1 MLNKKINLRL
11 IPIFIF
17 VSVLSLGI
25 KVNNVYDHY
34 RQISAKKITIA
45 TAQAKDKQTKD
56 TEDLTDALENS
67 SKAIGNK
74 DSASPTFT
82 NSEIMILQ
90 ELAERREALDARA
103 KEIDKRALQLKVAED
118 EIDKKIAQLKKYE
131 ERLTELTNKYN
142 KKEKENIDSLV
153 KLYTAMK
160 PKDAA
165 RIFNTLDLEITVA
178 LLKGMKPSTTST
190 ILSQMNSERA
200 QEITAVLIGN
210 NFNKQNKD

>member
-1 MLNKKINLRL
+1 MLNKKIKIRL

-17 VSVLSLGI
+17 VAFLSLSF
-25 KVNNVYDHY
+25 KVSNVYDHY
-34 RQISAKKITIA
+34 HQLNSKKISISTPSAIA
-45 TAQAKDKQTKD
+45 KNKQAKDTQELTNVLHKSTTSKNSVNIAPNQTF
-56 TEDLTDALENS
+56 S
-67 SKAIGNK
+67 
-74 DSASPTFT
+74 

-90 ELAERREALDARA
+90 ELAQRREVLDARA
-103 KEIDKRALQLKVAED
+103 KEIDKKALQLKVAED

-131 ERLTELTNKYN
+131 ERLIQLTDKYN
-142 KKEKENIDSLV
+142 KKEKENIESLV

-178 LLKGMKPSTTST
+178 ILKGMKPSTTST
-190 ILSQMNSERA
+190 IISQMNSERA

-210 NFNKQNKD
+210 NFNK

>member
-1 MLNKKINLRL
+1 MLNKKIKFRL
-11 IPIFIF
+11 IPVFIF
-17 VSVLSLGI
+17 VAFLSLSF
-25 KVNNVYDHY
+25 KVSNVYD
-34 RQISAKKITIA
+34 RIKQIDSTKISISTTSAI
-45 TAQAKDKQTKD
+45 AKDKQTKD
-56 TEDLTDALENS
+56 TEELTNVLKNS
-67 SKAIGNK
+67 SSKRIVN
-74 DSASPTFT
+74 DLPNQTFS

-131 ERLTELTNKYN
+131 ERLTELTKQYN
-142 KKEKENIDSLV
+142 NKEKENIDALV

-178 LLKGMKPSTTST
+178 ILKGMKPSTTST
-190 ILSQMNSERA
+190 IISQMNSERA

-210 NFNKQNKD
+210 NFNK

>member
-17 VSVLSLGI
+17 VSFLSLSI
-25 KVNNVYDHY
+25 KVSNVYDQY
-34 RQISAKKITIA
+34 RQISAKKITIS
-45 TAQAKDKQTKD
+45 TALAKDKQAKD
-56 TEDLTDALENS
+56 TEELTDVLEKNSNSKGVTDLTT
-67 SKAIGNK
+67 
-74 DSASPTFT
+74 PTFT

-90 ELAERREALDARA
+90 ELAARREALDARA

-118 EIDKKIAQLKKYE
+118 EIDKKIDQLKKYE
-131 ERLTELTNKYN
+131 ERLIELTAKYN

-178 LLKGMKPSTTST
+178 ILKGMKPSTTST

-210 NFNKQNKD
+210 NFNK

>member
-1 MLNKKINLRL
+1 MFDKKIKLRL
-11 IPIFIF
+11 IPVFIF
-17 VSVLSLGI
+17 VAFLSLSI
-25 KVNNVYDHY
+25 KVGSVYDHCT
-34 RQISAKKITIA
+34 QIVLKKIAIETTSA
-45 TAQAKDKQTKD
+45 VAKDKQSKD
-56 TEDLTDALENS
+56 TEELTKVLNDS
-67 SKAIGNK
+67 SKNQNANM
-74 DSASPTFT
+74 SNQTFS

-90 ELAERREALDARA
+90 ELAERREILDARA

-118 EIDKKIAQLKKYE
+118 EIDRKIAQLKKYE
-131 ERLTELTNKYN
+131 EKLLELTSQYN

-178 LLKGMKPSTTST
+178 ILKGMKPSTTST
-190 ILSQMNSERA
+190 IISQMNSERA

-210 NFNKQNKD
+210 NFNK

>member
-1 MLNKKINLRL
+1 MLNKKINIRL
-11 IPIFIF
+11 IPAFIF
-17 VSVLSLGI
+17 VAFLSLSF
-25 KVNNVYDHY
+25 KVSNVYDHY
-34 RQISAKKITIA
+34 SKINSKKITISTPSA
-45 TAQAKDKQTKD
+45 VAKDKQAKD
-56 TEDLTDALENS
+56 TEELTKVLNS
-67 SKAIGNK
+67 SSSKSNSIELPNQ
-74 DSASPTFT
+74 SFS
-82 NSEIMILQ
+82 NSEIAILQ
-90 ELAERREALDARA
+90 ELAERREALDARS

-142 KKEKENIDSLV
+142 KKEKENIDALV

-178 LLKGMKPSTTST
+178 ILKGMKPSTTST
-190 ILSQMNSERA
+190 IISQMNSERA

-210 NFNKQNKD
+210 NFNK

>member
-1 MLNKKINLRL
+1 MFDKKIKLRL
-11 IPIFIF
+11 IPVFIF
-17 VSVLSLGI
+17 VAFLSLSL
-25 KVNNVYDHY
+25 KVGSVYDHY
-34 RQISAKKITIA
+34 TNLNTKKITIEPSSA
-45 TAQAKDKQTKD
+45 VAKDKQTKD
-56 TEDLTDALENS
+56 TEELTKVLNDTSNNQNS
-67 SKAIGNK
+67 SL
-74 DSASPTFT
+74 PTSSFT

-90 ELAERREALDARA
+90 ELAERREILDARS

-118 EIDKKIAQLKKYE
+118 EIDRKIAQLKKYE
-131 ERLTELTNKYN
+131 ERLIELTNQYN

-178 LLKGMKPSTTST
+178 ILKGMKPSTTST
-190 ILSQMNSERA
+190 IISQMNSERA

-210 NFNKQNKD
+210 NFNR

>member
-1 MLNKKINLRL
+1 MLNKKIKIRL

-17 VSVLSLGI
+17 VAFLSMSI
-25 KVNNVYDHY
+25 KVVNVYDRY
-34 RQISAKKITIA
+34 NVINAKKVSVSTSEAI
-45 TAQAKDKQTKD
+45 AKDKQTKD
-56 TEDLTDALENS
+56 TKELTDVLE
-67 SKAIGNK
+67 KAPAQTSGK
-74 DSASPTFT
+74 DITAPSFT

-103 KEIDKRALQLKVAED
+103 KEIDKRAIQLKVAED

-131 ERLTELTNKYN
+131 ERLIQLTNQYT

-178 LLKGMKPSTTST
+178 ILKGMKPSTTST
-190 ILSQMNSERA
+190 IISQMNSERA

-210 NFNKQNKD
+210 NFNN

>member
-1 MLNKKINLRL
+1 MLNKKIKLRL

-17 VSVLSLGI
+17 VAFLSLSI

-34 RQISAKKITIA
+34 RQMNSKKISISTASAIA
-45 TAQAKDKQTKD
+45 KNKQAKDTQELSKVLKKSS
-56 TEDLTDALENS
+56 S
-67 SKAIGNK
+67 SKNVATPAPNQ
-74 DSASPTFT
+74 SFSS
-82 NSEIMILQ
+82 SEIIILQ
-90 ELAERREALDARA
+90 ELAKRREALDARS

-131 ERLTELTNKYN
+131 ERLIELTDKYN
-142 KKEKENIDSLV
+142 NKEKENIESLV

-165 RIFNTLDLEITVA
+165 RIFNTMDLEITVA
-178 LLKGMKPSTTST
+178 ILKGMKPSTTST
-190 ILSQMNSERA
+190 IISQMDSERA

-210 NFNKQNKD
+210 NFNK

>member
-1 MLNKKINLRL
+1 MLNKKINIRL
-11 IPIFIF
+11 IPAFIF
-17 VSVLSLGI
+17 VAFLSLSF
-25 KVNNVYDHY
+25 KVSNVYDHY
-34 RQISAKKITIA
+34 SKLNSKKITISA
-45 TAQAKDKQTKD
+45 TSAIAKDKQSKD
-56 TEDLTDALENS
+56 TEELTKVLHNS
-67 SKAIGNK
+67 SSNTKAGELPNQAF
-74 DSASPTFT
+74 S
-82 NSEIMILQ
+82 NSEIAILQ

-142 KKEKENIDSLV
+142 KKEKENIDALV

-178 LLKGMKPSTTST
+178 ILKGMKPSTTST
-190 ILSQMNSERA
+190 IISQMNSERA

-210 NFNKQNKD
+210 NFNN

>member
-1 MLNKKINLRL
+1 MFDKKIKLRL
-11 IPIFIF
+11 IPVFIF
-17 VSVLSLGI
+17 VAFLSLSL
-25 KVNNVYDHY
+25 KVGSVYDHY
-34 RQISAKKITIA
+34 TKIASKKIAIVPSSA
-45 TAQAKDKQTKD
+45 VAKDKQTKD
-56 TEDLTDALENS
+56 TEELTKVLNGS
-67 SKAIGNK
+67 SKNQNANM
-74 DSASPTFT
+74 SNQVFS

-90 ELAERREALDARA
+90 ELAERREILDARA

-118 EIDKKIAQLKKYE
+118 EIDRKIAQLKKYE
-131 ERLTELTNKYN
+131 EKLLELTSQYN

-178 LLKGMKPSTTST
+178 ILKGMKPSTTST
-190 ILSQMNSERA
+190 IISQMNSERA

-210 NFNKQNKD
+210 NFNK

>member
-1 MLNKKINLRL
+1 MLNKKINIRL
-11 IPIFIF
+11 IPAFIF
-17 VSVLSLGI
+17 VAFMSLSI
-25 KVNNVYDHY
+25 KVSNVYDHY
-34 RQISAKKITIA
+34 SELNSKKITISTPSA
-45 TAQAKDKQTKD
+45 VAKDKQTKD
-56 TEDLTDALENS
+56 TEELTKVLNDSS
-67 SKAIGNK
+67 SKSNSVEIPNQ
-74 DSASPTFT
+74 SFS
-82 NSEIMILQ
+82 NSEIAILP

-142 KKEKENIDSLV
+142 KKEKENIDALV

-165 RIFNTLDLEITVA
+165 RIFNTLDLDITVA
-178 LLKGMKPSTTST
+178 ILKGMKPSTTST
-190 ILSQMNSERA
+190 IISQMNSERA

-210 NFNKQNKD
+210 NFNN

>member
-1 MLNKKINLRL
+1 MLNKKIKIRL

-17 VSVLSLGI
+17 VAFLSMSI
-25 KVNNVYDHY
+25 KVVNVYDRY
-34 RQISAKKITIA
+34 NVINAKKVSVSTSEAI
-45 TAQAKDKQTKD
+45 AKDKQTKD
-56 TEDLTDALENS
+56 TKELTDVLE
-67 SKAIGNK
+67 KAPTQTSGK
-74 DSASPTFT
+74 DIPAPSFT

-103 KEIDKRALQLKVAED
+103 KEIDKRAIQLKVAED

-131 ERLTELTNKYN
+131 ERLIQLTNQYT

-178 LLKGMKPSTTST
+178 ILKGMKPSTTST
-190 ILSQMNSERA
+190 IISQMNSERA

-210 NFNKQNKD
+210 NFNN

>member
-1 MLNKKINLRL
+1 MLNKKTKLRL
-11 IPIFIF
+11 IPVFIF
-17 VSVLSLGI
+17 VAFLSLSI
-25 KVNNVYDHY
+25 KVSNVYDHY
-34 RQISAKKITIA
+34 RQMEAKTISISTASAIAKS
-45 TAQAKDKQTKD
+45 KQTKD
-56 TEDLTDALENS
+56 TKELTDILQKDGS
-67 SKAIGNK
+67 SKNVVNVAPGQ
-74 DSASPTFT
+74 SFS

-131 ERLTELTNKYN
+131 ERLTELTDKYN
-142 KKEKENIDSLV
+142 NKEKENIDALV

-178 LLKGMKPSTTST
+178 ILKGMKPSTTST
-190 ILSQMNSERA
+190 IISQMNSERA

-210 NFNKQNKD
+210 NFNK

>member
-1 MLNKKINLRL
+1 SQNVAKENL
-11 IPIFIF
+11 
-17 VSVLSLGI
+17 
-25 KVNNVYDHY
+25 
-34 RQISAKKITIA
+34 
-45 TAQAKDKQTKD
+45 
-56 TEDLTDALENS
+56 
-67 SKAIGNK
+67 
-74 DSASPTFT
+74 SPSFS

-131 ERLTELTNKYN
+131 ERLTHLTDQYHKN
-142 KKEKENIDSLV
+142 EKENIDALV

-165 RIFNTLDLEITVA
+165 RIFNSLDLEITVA
-178 LLKGMKPSTTST
+178 ILKGMKPSTTST
-190 ILSQMNSERA
+190 IISQMNSERA

-210 NFNKQNKD
+210 NFNN